1 VVGGIYILTL
11 WFDSCH
17 MGVYWYVFTGNYWYL
32 LVFTGNV
39 CVVDSNVSRSR
50 ADRAQLSVLLD
61 AGLVVSVRS
70 AARLRGM
77 SIVAFV
83 EGALEVALDG
93 YVDVGA
99 GGSVGSSEES
109 VGVRP
114 VDGRDCFDGVVAA
127 NVRGGVAPDWDAIFA
142 AGREAKVSVP
152 VSQVT
157 RVVDP
162 IEEIA

>member
-1 VVGGIYILTL
+1 
-11 WFDSCH
+11 
-17 MGVYWYVFTGNYWYL
+17 M
-32 LVFTGNV
+32 
-39 CVVDSNVSRSR
+39 DSNSTRSR

-61 AGLVVSVRS
+61 AGLVAILRL
-70 AARLRGM
+70 AARERGM

-109 VGVRP
+109 VGVRAERGRDSVYGSVSP
-114 VDGRDCFDGVVAA
+114 VDGRGVI
-127 NVRGGVAPDWDAIFA
+127 PDWDAFFA
-142 AGREAKVSVP
+142 AGRASKVSSVAP
-152 VSQVT
+152 VAE
-157 RVVDP
+157 RVIDP

>member
-1 VVGGIYILTL
+1 
-11 WFDSCH
+11 
-17 MGVYWYVFTGNYWYL
+17 
-32 LVFTGNV
+32 
-39 CVVDSNVSRSR
+39 VDSNSTRSR

-61 AGLVVSVRS
+61 AGLVAILRL
-70 AARLRGM
+70 AARERGM

-109 VGVRP
+109 VGVRAERGRDRVYGSVSA
-114 VDGRDCFDGVVAA
+114 VDGRGVI
-127 NVRGGVAPDWDAIFA
+127 PDWDAFFA
-142 AGREAKVSVP
+142 AGRASKVSSVAP
-152 VSQVT
+152 VAE
-157 RVVDP
+157 RVIDP

>member
-1 VVGGIYILTL
+1 
-11 WFDSCH
+11 
-17 MGVYWYVFTGNYWYL
+17 M
-32 LVFTGNV
+32 
-39 CVVDSNVSRSR
+39 DSNVSRRR

-61 AGLVVSVRS
+61 TSLVACVRS

-109 VGVRP
+109 VGVRAER
-114 VDGRDCFDGVVAA
+114 GRDRVYGVVSDASG
-127 NVRGGVAPDWDAIFA
+127 RGVTPDWDAIFA
-142 AGREAKVSVP
+142 AGREAKAAVVAP
-152 VSQVT
+152 VAE
-157 RVVDP
+157 RVIDP

>member
-1 VVGGIYILTL
+1 
-11 WFDSCH
+11 
-17 MGVYWYVFTGNYWYL
+17 M
-32 LVFTGNV
+32 
-39 CVVDSNVSRSR
+39 DSNSTRSR

-61 AGLVVSVRS
+61 AGLVAILRL
-70 AARLRGM
+70 AARERGM

-109 VGVRP
+109 VGVRAERGRDRVYGSVSA
-114 VDGRDCFDGVVAA
+114 VDGRGVI
-127 NVRGGVAPDWDAIFA
+127 PDWDAFFA
-142 AGREAKVSVP
+142 AGRASKVSSVVP
-152 VSQVT
+152 VAE
-157 RVVDP
+157 RVIDP

>member
-1 VVGGIYILTL
+1 
-11 WFDSCH
+11 
-17 MGVYWYVFTGNYWYL
+17 M
-32 LVFTGNV
+32 
-39 CVVDSNVSRSR
+39 DSNSTRSR

-61 AGLVVSVRS
+61 AGLVAILRL
-70 AARLRGM
+70 AARERGM

-109 VGVRP
+109 VGVRAERGRDRVYGSVSA
-114 VDGRDCFDGVVAA
+114 VDGRGVI
-127 NVRGGVAPDWDAIFA
+127 PDWDAFFA
-142 AGREAKVSVP
+142 AGRASKISSVAP
-152 VSQVT
+152 VAE
-157 RVVDP
+157 RVIDP

>member
-1 VVGGIYILTL
+1 
-11 WFDSCH
+11 
-17 MGVYWYVFTGNYWYL
+17 M
-32 LVFTGNV
+32 
-39 CVVDSNVSRSR
+39 DSNSSRAR

-61 AGLVVSVRS
+61 AGLVANLRS
-70 AARLRGM
+70 AARGRGM

-99 GGSVGSSEES
+99 GGSVGFAEES

-114 VDGRDCFDGVVAA
+114 ERGRDRVYGVVSDASG
-127 NVRGGVAPDWDAIFA
+127 RGVTPDWDAIFA
-142 AGREAKVSVP
+142 AGREAKAGVAAP
-152 VSQVT
+152 VAE
-157 RVVDP
+157 RVIDP